1 MIKQLIFGC
10 FCILSLSALSQDDK
24 ELYYQDEE
32 EDVPKKFQPSQ
43 EIGFDALFS
52 ASTFG
57 GIAGIGVK
65 YGFVVKKNLIV
76 GPSVRYQRNW
86 TKAVANS
93 TSFSANIYGGGGFLH
108 YRFLNYFFIGTDIE
122 ALSSPYNYI
131 APQNGRVWALT
142 ALTGGGF
149 SRDFGDMR
157 LNAGIMYD
165 IVNSVNSPYRY
176 GYFIRNQQGIL
187 QPVMYRIA
195 LFFEI

>member
-1 MIKQLIFGC
+1 MIKYLVFC
-10 FCILSLSALSQDDK
+10 FVCLCSLTGFSQEDTD
-24 ELYYQDEE
+24 LYYHDEE
-32 EDVPKKFQPSQ
+32 ETPKKFQPSQ
-43 EIGFDALFS
+43 ELGFDALFS

-65 YGFVVKKNLIV
+65 YGFVVKENLIV

-86 TKAVANS
+86 TKAVSNTVS
-93 TSFSANIYGGGGFLH
+93 YSANIYGGGGFLH
-108 YRFLNYFFIGTDIE
+108 YRFLNYFFVGTEIE
-122 ALSSPYNYI
+122 ALSSPFNYA
-131 APQNGRVWALT
+131 APQVGRVWAMT

-165 IVNSVNSPYRY
+165 IINSVNSPYRY
-176 GYFIRNQQGIL
+176 GYFIRNEQGVL
-187 QPVMYRIA
+187 QPIMYRLS